1 MYLDI
6 DLEMA
11 ITTRELT
18 ERVITRIQN
27 EQMGEAWVNLDT
39 RSYPREERRHGARS

>member
-11 ITTRELT
+11 KTTRELT
-18 ERVITRIQN
+18 ERVIIRIQN
-27 EQMGEAWVNLDT
+27 EQMGEAWVGLDT
-39 RSYPREERRHGARS
+39 RPYPRVERRHAKV

>member
-1 MYLDI
+1 MFDI

-11 ITTRELT
+11 KTMRELT
-18 ERVITRIQN
+18 ERVVTRIQD

-39 RSYPREERRHGARS
+39 RPYPRVERRHG